1 MAKKQVSF
9 NLEESIHL
17 EAKKLA
23 LDKGKTVTELYTKW
37 ITDGLQKETSQTS
50 LDQIT
55 QKKQFEKGNRYW

>member
-50 LDQIT
+50 LD
-55 QKKQFEKGNRYW
+55 G

>member
-9 NLEESIHL
+9 NLEESIHF

-37 ITDGLQKETSQTS
+37 ITDGLKKETSQTS
-50 LDQIT
+50 LD
-55 QKKQFEKGNRYW
+55 

>member
-9 NLEESIHL
+9 NLEESIHF

-37 ITDGLQKETSQTS
+37 ITDGLKKETSQTS
-50 LDQIT
+50 LEWWI
-55 QKKQFEKGNRYW
+55 KAKV

>member
-23 LDKGKTVTELYTKW
+23 LEKGKTVTELYTKW
-37 ITDGLQKETSQTS
+37 IKKGLQSETNQTNF
-50 LDQIT
+50 D
-55 QKKQFEKGNRYW
+55 